1 MTEFTDRINQGT
13 QCYDVDAINN
23 HLEDAFRD
31 IFDGQL
37 NQKEDAFVCV
47 MSGEKFSL
55 DERLRCDELK
65 NYEVS
70 PVGKELVNL

>member
-1 MTEFTDRINQGT
+1 MSDFTNRVKEGL
-13 QCYDVDAINN
+13 QCTDFDAINN

-31 IFDGQL
+31 IFNGQL
-37 NQKEDAFVCV
+37 NHKEDTFKCV

-65 NYEVS
+65 AYETS
-70 PVGKELVNL
+70 PEEKELVNL